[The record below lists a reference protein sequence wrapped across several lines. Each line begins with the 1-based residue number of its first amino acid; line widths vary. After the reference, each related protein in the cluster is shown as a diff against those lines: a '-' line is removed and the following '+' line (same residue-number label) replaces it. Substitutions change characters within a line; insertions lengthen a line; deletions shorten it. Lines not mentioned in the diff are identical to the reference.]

1 MFEGIYFAN
10 PNYLWL
16 LLLLPVVIAWH
27 IFTWKKSQASLKIS
41 SLAGF
46 GKQSSLL
53 TKLRHILFVFRILA
67 LGLII
72 LAIARHRLS
81 IYLHGQ
87 EPTKESISSWQLM
100 FPPVCWLKILN
111 LTD

>member
-67 LGLII
+67 SLAVGRQQLGPGLPLFIE
-72 LAIARHRLS
+72 
-81 IYLHGQ
+81 HGRGQ
-87 EPTKESISSWQLM
+87 VDEDQALVLFTQ
-100 FPPVCWLKILN
+100 
-111 LTD
+111 

>member
-16 LLLLPVVIAWH
+16 LLLLPLVIAWH

-46 GKQSSLL
+46 GKQ
-53 TKLRHILFVFRILA
+53 
-67 LGLII
+67 
-72 LAIARHRLS
+72 
-81 IYLHGQ
+81 
-87 EPTKESISSWQLM
+87 
-100 FPPVCWLKILN
+100 
-111 LTD
+111 